1 MSFVEVTALWAVAI
15 SLSQPSQLPDRTLSG
30 RVEDSLG
37 GGIPG
42 ATITVECDDQVLEG
56 MTDEEGQFA
65 MLGLPPLQ
73 CLVAVDMEH
82 FARVNVDVDLTEN
95 SVFDAKLTLSLAG
108 LEAEVVVTP
117 ALGTAEQSF
126 SVPEAVA
133 VTTRAEIKSRP
144 HQILPQVLREETGV
158 LVQQT
163 TTAQGSPFIRGFS
176 AQRIVYLLDGV
187 RFNTSTFRAGATQYL
202 GWINPA
208 LVERLEVV
216 RGPSSVQYGS
226 DSIGGTINVLS
237 MEPTL
242 SSVGR
247 RVTGVV
253 EGVFGSADLSGNS
266 NATVLVQDD
275 TWAVRLG
282 GGGRRVG
289 ELRTGRGRDSHA
301 AVTRFLGLPSKTLY
315 NKLPDTDFSQIGAHL
330 AATFDAGD
338 DASLNV
344 FFLHEEQFGVS
355 RHDRRL
361 GGDGRYRSEFE
372 PQQLDFG
379 YIRYQK
385 GQMGWLDGWSA
396 SLSLNRQQDGRLEQ
410 SHPKSTIERQEGR
423 VLAVG
428 YQVRGARVIAGR
440 HALTFGGELYDEYI
454 AAARTFQD
462 PVTDLLTT
470 VRPRIPDGTRY
481 TSSGLFLQT
490 ASEIVPGR
498 LTLRAGIRHGYFLFR
513 TRSVPK
519 FNVRSQRIPVNA
531 LTFHSGT
538 VLGLTDAMNV
548 TFVVSRGF
556 RAANAFDLGSI
567 GISGNGFEITPEMA
581 NNLGGLIGDS
591 DGADARS
598 TGLPIADLRPESA
611 INIEASIKLRTPRF
625 SGSLNVF
632 NLELRDVLQRR
643 TAIFPSPIVG
653 TTVAGF
659 TVIRQDAAGRAFIKD
674 DPRPIVTRANG
685 DRARVI
691 GTEADAQMQVA
702 PGWLA
707 AGYFSLVNGRELH
720 DSHYLR
726 RMPPPFGG
734 LRIRWEPVEQSYWI
748 EITSSLA
755 FAQTRLS
762 PGDVTDARI
771 GGWRTRASIAEFFTG
786 GATNLGLVQNGR
798 LTATGET
805 LEEVQARVLGGTEGI
820 PLFVKTPG
828 FLTFGARAAW
838 QVHPQLA
845 LTIIVENLTDRNY
858 RWHGSGVDAP
868 GFNLQLNTQFTF

>member
-15 SLSQPSQLPDRTLSG
+15 SISQPSQLPDRTLSG

-355 RHDRRL
+355 RHDRRR

-428 YQVRGARVIAGR
+428 YQVRGARVIANR

>member
-428 YQVRGARVIAGR
+428 YQVRGARVIANR

>member
-838 QVHPQLA
+838 QIHPQLA

>member
-82 FARVNVDVDLTEN
+82 FARMNVDVDLTEN

-133 VTTRAEIKSRP
+133 VTTRAESNSRP
-144 HQILPQVLREETGV
+144 HQILPQGLRVETGG

-315 NKLPDTDFSQIGAHL
+315 NKLPDTDFSQSGAHL

-428 YQVRGARVIAGR
+428 YQVRGARVIADR

-454 AAARTFQD
+454 AAARTLQD

-567 GISGNGFEITPEMA
+567 GISGNGFEITSEVA
-581 NNLGGLIGDS
+581 SNLGGLIGDS

-632 NLELRDVLQRR
+632 NLE
-643 TAIFPSPIVG
+643 
-653 TTVAGF
+653 
-659 TVIRQDAAGRAFIKD
+659 
-674 DPRPIVTRANG
+674 
-685 DRARVI
+685 
-691 GTEADAQMQVA
+691 
-702 PGWLA
+702 
-707 AGYFSLVNGRELH
+707 
-720 DSHYLR
+720 
-726 RMPPPFGG
+726 
-734 LRIRWEPVEQSYWI
+734 
-748 EITSSLA
+748 
-755 FAQTRLS
+755 
-762 PGDVTDARI
+762 
-771 GGWRTRASIAEFFTG
+771 
-786 GATNLGLVQNGR
+786 
-798 LTATGET
+798 
-805 LEEVQARVLGGTEGI
+805 
-820 PLFVKTPG
+820 
-828 FLTFGARAAW
+828 
-838 QVHPQLA
+838 
-845 LTIIVENLTDRNY
+845 
-858 RWHGSGVDAP
+858 
-868 GFNLQLNTQFTF
+868 

>member
-82 FARVNVDVDLTEN
+82 FARMNVDVDLTEN

-315 NKLPDTDFSQIGAHL
+315 NKLPDTDFSQSGAHL

-410 SHPKSTIERQEGR
+410 SHPKSTLSDRR
-423 VLAVG
+423 V
-428 YQVRGARVIAGR
+428 
-440 HALTFGGELYDEYI
+440 
-454 AAARTFQD
+454 
-462 PVTDLLTT
+462 
-470 VRPRIPDGTRY
+470 
-481 TSSGLFLQT
+481 
-490 ASEIVPGR
+490 
-498 LTLRAGIRHGYFLFR
+498 
-513 TRSVPK
+513 
-519 FNVRSQRIPVNA
+519 
-531 LTFHSGT
+531 
-538 VLGLTDAMNV
+538 
-548 TFVVSRGF
+548 
-556 RAANAFDLGSI
+556 GS
-567 GISGNGFEITPEMA
+567 
-581 NNLGGLIGDS
+581 
-591 DGADARS
+591 
-598 TGLPIADLRPESA
+598 
-611 INIEASIKLRTPRF
+611 
-625 SGSLNVF
+625 
-632 NLELRDVLQRR
+632 
-643 TAIFPSPIVG
+643 
-653 TTVAGF
+653 
-659 TVIRQDAAGRAFIKD
+659 
-674 DPRPIVTRANG
+674 
-685 DRARVI
+685 
-691 GTEADAQMQVA
+691 
-702 PGWLA
+702 
-707 AGYFSLVNGRELH
+707 
-720 DSHYLR
+720 
-726 RMPPPFGG
+726 
-734 LRIRWEPVEQSYWI
+734 
-748 EITSSLA
+748 
-755 FAQTRLS
+755 
-762 PGDVTDARI
+762 
-771 GGWRTRASIAEFFTG
+771 
-786 GATNLGLVQNGR
+786 
-798 LTATGET
+798 
-805 LEEVQARVLGGTEGI
+805 
-820 PLFVKTPG
+820 
-828 FLTFGARAAW
+828 
-838 QVHPQLA
+838 
-845 LTIIVENLTDRNY
+845 
-858 RWHGSGVDAP
+858 
-868 GFNLQLNTQFTF
+868 

>member
-82 FARVNVDVDLTEN
+82 FARMNVDVDLTEN
-95 SVFDAKLTLSLAG
+95 SVFDAKLTLPLAG

-428 YQVRGARVIAGR
+428 YQVRGARVIANR

>member
-428 YQVRGARVIAGR
+428 YQVRGARVIANR

-632 NLELRDVLQRR
+632 NLELRDILQRR

>member
-82 FARVNVDVDLTEN
+82 FARMNVDVDLTEN

-253 EGVFGSADLSGNS
+253 EGVFGSADMSGNS

-315 NKLPDTDFSQIGAHL
+315 NKLPDTDFSQSGAHL

-338 DASLNV
+338 DASLN
-344 FFLHEEQFGVS
+344 
-355 RHDRRL
+355 
-361 GGDGRYRSEFE
+361 GRYRSEFE

-385 GQMGWLDGWSA
+385 RQMGWLDGWSA

-428 YQVRGARVIAGR
+428 YQVRGARVIADR

-454 AAARTFQD
+454 AAARTLQD

-567 GISGNGFEITPEMA
+567 GISGNGFEITSEVA
-581 NNLGGLIGDS
+581 SNLGGLIGDS
-591 DGADARS
+591 DGADAMS

-632 NLELRDVLQRR
+632 NLELRDILQRR

-720 DSHYLR
+720 NSHYLR

>member
-82 FARVNVDVDLTEN
+82 FARMNVDVDLTEN

-315 NKLPDTDFSQIGAHL
+315 NKLPDTDFSQSGAHL

-385 GQMGWLDGWSA
+385 GQMGWLDRWSA

-428 YQVRGARVIAGR
+428 YQVRGARVIADR

-454 AAARTFQD
+454 AAARTLQD

-567 GISGNGFEITPEMA
+567 GISGNGFEITSEVA
-581 NNLGGLIGDS
+581 SNLGGLIGDS

-598 TGLPIADLRPESA
+598 TGLPIADLRPEAA

-632 NLELRDVLQRR
+632 NLELRDILQRR

-720 DSHYLR
+720 NSHYLR

-755 FAQTRLS
+755 FAQTRRS
-762 PGDVTDARI
+762 PVDVADARI
-771 GGWRTRASIAEFFTG
+771 GCWRTRASIAEFFTG

>member
-42 ATITVECDDQVLEG
+42 ATITVVCDDQVLEG

-95 SVFDAKLTLSLAG
+95 SVLDAKLTLSLAG
-108 LEAEVVVTP
+108 LEVEVVVTP

-133 VTTRAEIKSRP
+133 VTTRAEIRSRP

-253 EGVFGSADLSGNS
+253 ESVFGSADLSGNS
-266 NATVLVQDD
+266 NATVLVQDN

-289 ELRTGRGRDSHA
+289 ELRAGRGRDSHS

-315 NKLPDTDFSQIGAHL
+315 NKLPDTDFSQLGGHL

-428 YQVRGARVIAGR
+428 YQVRGARVIADR

-454 AAARTFQD
+454 AAARTLQD

-548 TFVVSRGF
+548 TVVVSRGF

-567 GISGNGFEITPEMA
+567 GISGNGFEITSEVA
-581 NNLGGLIGDS
+581 SNLGGLIGDS
-591 DGADARS
+591 DGADAMS

-632 NLELRDVLQRR
+632 NLELRDILQRR

-707 AGYFSLVNGRELH
+707 AGYFSLVNGRDLQN
-720 DSHYLR
+720 SHYLR

-771 GGWRTRASIAEFFTG
+771 GGWRTRASVAEFFTG

-805 LEEVQARVLGGTEGI
+805 LEEVQVRVLGGTEGI

-845 LTIIVENLTDRNY
+845 LTIIAENLTDRNY

>member
-1 MSFVEVTALWAVAI
+1 MSFIELTALWAVAI
-15 SLSQPSQLPDRTLSG
+15 SLGQTSQTIDRTLSG
-30 RVEDSLG
+30 KVEDALG

-42 ATITVECDDQVLEG
+42 ATITVVCDDQMREG
-56 MTDEEGQFA
+56 MSDGEGQFT
-65 MLGLPPLQ
+65 MPGLPPLQ

-82 FARVNVDVDLTEN
+82 FARLSMDIDLTEN
-95 SVFDAKLTLSLAG
+95 SMVDAKLTLSLG
-108 LEAEVVVTP
+108 PLETEVVVTP

-126 SVPEAVA
+126 DVPEAVT
-133 VTTRAEIKSRP
+133 VTTRGEISSRP
-144 HQILPQVLREETGV
+144 HQILPQVLREEAGV

-187 RFNTSTFRAGATQYL
+187 RFNTSTFRTGATQYL
-202 GWINPA
+202 GWINPT

-237 MEPTL
+237 MAPTL

-247 RVTGVV
+247 QVTGVV
-253 EGVFGSADLSGNS
+253 EGGFGSADLSGSS
-266 NATVLVQDD
+266 NATVVVQEDA
-275 TWAVRLG
+275 WAVRLG

-289 ELRTGRGRDSHA
+289 ELRTGRGRDSHS

-315 NKLPDTDFSQIGAHL
+315 NKLPDTNFSQTGAHL

-338 DASLNV
+338 NASLNT

-355 RHDRRL
+355 RHDRGL
-361 GGDGRYRSEFE
+361 GGDGRYRSEFK
-372 PQQLDFG
+372 PQRLDFG
-379 YIRYQK
+379 YIRYQQ
-385 GQMGWLDGWSA
+385 GQTGWLDGWSA

-410 SHPKSTIERQEGR
+410 SHPNSRIERQEGR
-423 VLAVG
+423 VLAIG
-428 YQVRGARVIAGR
+428 YQVRGARVIADR
-440 HALTFGGELYDEYI
+440 HALAFGGELYDEYI
-454 AAARTFQD
+454 AAARTLQD
-462 PVTDLLTT
+462 PSTELLTT

-498 LTLRAGIRHGYFLFR
+498 LTFRAGIRHGYFLFR
-513 TRSVPK
+513 TRSAPK

-538 VLGLTDAMNV
+538 VLGLTDTMNV
-548 TFVVSRGF
+548 TFAVSRGF

-567 GISGNGFEITPEMA
+567 GISGNGFEITSEVA
-581 NNLGGLIGDS
+581 SELGGLLGDS
-591 DGADARS
+591 DGADAVS
-598 TGLPIADLRPESA
+598 TGLPITGLKPESA
-611 INIEASIKLRTPRF
+611 INVEAGIKLRTPRF
-625 SGSLNVF
+625 SGSLHVF

-643 TAIFPSPIVG
+643 TAIFPLPIVG

-674 DPRPIVTRANG
+674 DPRPIVSRANG
-685 DRARVI
+685 DRARVVGI
-691 GTEADAQMQVA
+691 EADAQMQMA

-720 DSHYLR
+720 NRHHLR

-734 LRIRWEPVEQSYWI
+734 LRIRWKPVEQNYWI

-771 GGWRTRASIAEFFTG
+771 GGWRTRASIEEFFTG
-786 GATNLGLVQNGR
+786 GATNFGLVQNGR

-805 LEEVQARVLGGTEGI
+805 LEEVQARVLGGAEGI

-838 QVHPQLA
+838 QVHPQVA
-845 LTIIVENLTDRNY
+845 LTVIAENLTDRNY

>member
-108 LEAEVVVTP
+108 LETEVVVTP

-428 YQVRGARVIAGR
+428 YQVRGARVIANR

-674 DPRPIVTRANG
+674 DPRPIVTRAHG